1 MKKSPLMSDQ
11 NSTATLTSFRRRDE
25 MNGIG
30 LLASIPRFLRKGVGD
45 HGIFEKQPQA
55 K

>member
-1 MKKSPLMSDQ
+1 MSDQ
-11 NSTATLTSFRRRDE
+11 NSTPTLTSFRRRDE

-30 LLASIPRFLRKGVGD
+30 LLASIPRFRKGGF
-45 HGIFEKQPQA
+45 GIFEKQPHA